1 MPFHGQKKH
10 WKPRTFPWSNVQCS
24 CPAGYI
30 QDMTSAWPWACYFGW
45 FGFVNLFTLSCA
57 AFKHHG
63 TTPLCLLNWQTLQS
77 RCTSSVPT
85 RTLNTRRNSTL
96 HMTKVVDAHSL
107 DPQPHWIGQLE
118 STKSMQV
125 PFPRKWLCLWTLW
138 AKQSIQ
144 MHSNSRHVKT
154 AKDISCHT
162 YWQTRKDG
170 RCRLEWPISDK
181 NTKTPQGI
189 GWTWPCKKMW
199 NTPPRF

>member
-1 MPFHGQKKH
+1 MVKRSIGNRGPFHEATCNVLAQLV
-10 WKPRTFPWSNVQCS
+10 TFKTWLQHGLGLV
-24 CPAGYI
+24 
-30 QDMTSAWPWACYFGW
+30 
-45 FGFVNLFTLSCA
+45 TLDD
-57 AFKHHG
+57 
-63 TTPLCLLNWQTLQS
+63 LWQTIQS

-118 STKSMQV
+118 STSKPTQV

-189 GWTWPCKKMW
+189 GWTWPCKNMW

>member
-1 MPFHGQKKH
+1 MVKRSIGNRGPFHEATCNVLAQLV
-10 WKPRTFPWSNVQCS
+10 TFKTWLQHGLGLVTLDDL
-24 CPAGYI
+24 ALWTY
-30 QDMTSAWPWACYFGW
+30 
-45 FGFVNLFTLSCA
+45 VNLFTLSCA

-118 STKSMQV
+118 STKSMH
-125 PFPRKWLCLWTLW
+125 PFRRKWLCLWTLW

-189 GWTWPCKKMW
+189 GWTWPCKNMW